1 MKIKPS
7 LIFLLL
13 FIFTLSISPVNLS
26 AEGLENL
33 AVRSSQAILDFFKDK
48 YDVRTAIVKFE
59 NFSGLPDITAQKY
72 YQLIAAKLE
81 TSKKESFNFFDLMI
95 NFSKNRG
102 VFNLN
107 RTGKLNY
114 LIYVKLIK
122 NREKLGA
129 GTVIFS
135 KSLDKIVFLKYYEEF
150 LPAGEKD
157 IINTVNYGFKTGGFT
172 KITGIE
178 AEKNLLDFKSIK
190 ALNGEVR
197 YYFYYPGKIEIYNTA
212 GSNFKKSFSFK
223 LNWGRPYYPA
233 KEAEGKLAYFYRD
246 STLYLTVGN
255 NFSPKSKVFT
265 FRDNRWREEGSLN
278 FVPFQFIKINMSY
291 YLAGAAYHPGKN
303 FFKDKILLAPFRGGK
318 IRKEELYEKNMPHF
332 REKNKTQAFYDAAF
346 AVNGDNLES
355 LHVID
360 KKYNCRY
367 FAADLVEWPID
378 DDRRGGAICAL
389 DGKWL
394 AISAYSTKN
403 DKLCLYKIQGGSREF
418 VYEKKIKGE
427 IIFIS
432 AGAWKSRRGFWVYV
446 RIKDSR
452 QLRDSEYRLQ
462 FWSKNDD

>member
-1 MKIKPS
+1 
-7 LIFLLL
+7 
-13 FIFTLSISPVNLS
+13 
-26 AEGLENL
+26 
-33 AVRSSQAILDFFKDK
+33 
-48 YDVRTAIVKFE
+48 
-59 NFSGLPDITAQKY
+59 
-72 YQLIAAKLE
+72 
-81 TSKKESFNFFDLMI
+81 
-95 NFSKNRG
+95 
-102 VFNLN
+102 
-107 RTGKLNY
+107 
-114 LIYVKLIK
+114 
-122 NREKLGA
+122 
-129 GTVIFS
+129 
-135 KSLDKIVFLKYYEEF
+135 
-150 LPAGEKD
+150 
-157 IINTVNYGFKTGGFT
+157 
-172 KITGIE
+172 
-178 AEKNLLDFKSIK
+178 
-190 ALNGEVR
+190 
-197 YYFYYPGKIEIYNTA
+197 
-212 GSNFKKSFSFK
+212 
-223 LNWGRPYYPA
+223 
-233 KEAEGKLAYFYRD
+233 
-246 STLYLTVGN
+246 
-255 NFSPKSKVFT
+255 
-265 FRDNRWREEGSLN
+265 
-278 FVPFQFIKINMSY
+278 
-291 YLAGAAYHPGKN
+291 
-303 FFKDKILLAPFRGGK
+303 
-318 IRKEELYEKNMPHF
+318 MPHF